1 MNATPERYLPS
12 RDVAPPS
19 RWNLIRDV
27 AVFQLKLFLDG
38 LRDLV
43 LVPISLGLAAL
54 DLLGVGARAGHHFY
68 DLLHLGK
75 RTERYIDL
83 FGAADR
89 TDPFLAMS
97 DGAGGV
103 DALVG
108 RVERVIRQEYERGGM
123 TSSAKK
129 AVDRA
134 LDGLQRGGK

>member
-1 MNATPERYLPS
+1 MSATPERYLQS
-12 RDVAPPS
+12 RDAAPPS

-68 DLLHLGK
+68 DLLRVGK
-75 RTERYIDL
+75 KTERFIDL

-89 TDPFLAMS
+89 ADPFASLGN
-97 DGAGGV
+97 GAPSV
-103 DALVG
+103 DAVVARMEG
-108 RVERVIRQEYERGGM
+108 VIRREYERGGM

-134 LDGLQRGGK
+134 LDGLQRGEK